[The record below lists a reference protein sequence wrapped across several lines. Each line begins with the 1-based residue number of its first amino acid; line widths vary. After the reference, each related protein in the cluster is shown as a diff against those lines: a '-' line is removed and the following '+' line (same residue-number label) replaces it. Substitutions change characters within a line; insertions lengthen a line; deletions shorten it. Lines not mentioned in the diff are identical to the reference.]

1 MRVGKARKGSHEGG
15 QEQVLWVGKGSNTQT
30 KKSGIW
36 CSILIEQ
43 MPKYLNLFSWLIPD
57 SQKFPGESFREDY
70 VRDADQP
77 TDVRKRPT
85 DVRGIMK
92 KPYLPQHRRLH
103 WDYQRWIQTR
113 QEGIERDTGSHA
125 DLWSNL

>member
-1 MRVGKARKGSHEGG
+1 MNCCTHHRDNKNAEFDVC
-15 QEQVLWVGKGSNTQT
+15 N
-30 KKSGIW
+30 
-36 CSILIEQ
+36 ILIEQ
-43 MPKYLNLFSWLIPD
+43 MPEYLNLFSWLIPD
-57 SQKFPGESFREDY
+57 SQESSFREDY

-103 WDYQRWIQTR
+103 
-113 QEGIERDTGSHA
+113 
-125 DLWSNL
+125 